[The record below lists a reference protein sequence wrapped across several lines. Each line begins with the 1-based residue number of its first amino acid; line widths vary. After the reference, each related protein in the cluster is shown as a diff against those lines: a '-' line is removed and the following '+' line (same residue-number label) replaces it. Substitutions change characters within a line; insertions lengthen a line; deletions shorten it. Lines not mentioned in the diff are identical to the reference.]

1 MAADGFAPLKSE
13 WIGPLR
19 IDLPFQ
25 EIERGIAC
33 KPRRGLVKPSDM
45 GDDYDQEWAYLYPGH
60 PGKALNALC
69 QLRSS
74 PARPGPTSP
83 VQPGPPPGFDWLR
96 PIKSKLEGNRSLQK
110 KIISYL
116 HRCSGFF
123 IPNLPTTIY

>member
-60 PGKALNALC
+60 PGKALTVLC
-69 QLRSS
+69 QHG
-74 PARPGPTSP
+74 PARPGPAQPARSST

-110 KIISYL
+110 KWLFGNSRGKIVK
-116 HRCSGFF
+116 
-123 IPNLPTTIY
+123 